1 MVDFAKLKANRSTNT
16 AKLLE
21 AMNKTETQSSSQD
34 DSRFWKPT
42 LDDEKG
48 VGAAVIRFLP
58 VPDEATLAYSKYF
71 EHAFKGDSGKW
82 YIEKSLSTIGQ
93 RDCMSSLNSRL
104 WGTGVDSDKELARK
118 MKRQTRYITNI
129 LVVND
134 PAKPEN
140 NGKVFLY
147 RFGPKVFEF
156 IETLLKPAPDEL
168 TGATAPSVDA
178 FDMWEGANLQLRMTK
193 TKYGWNY
200 DKTDWSAVCP
210 VAKTD
215 EAIQAIYEKTQS
227 LAEFTAPSQFK
238 TPEALEKRLVE
249 VLGNGYVG
257 SGVEVI
263 EGGYKAPQQE
273 SRTQAQTAS
282 APSQP
287 TASSSEDDD
296 LPFEPTNS
304 KQTATA
310 GFDDDDA
317 FFEDLMK

>member
-1 MVDFAKLKANRSTNT
+1 MVDFAKLKANRSANT

-21 AMNKTETQSSSQD
+21 AMNKQETQGSNQD

-58 VPDEATLAYSKYF
+58 VPDEETLSYSKYF
-71 EHAFKGDSGKW
+71 EHAFKGPTGKW

-93 RDCMSSLNSRL
+93 RDCMSSLNGRL
-104 WGTGVDSDKELARK
+104 WATGVESDKELARK
-118 MKRQTRYITNI
+118 FKRQTRYIANI

-156 IETLLKPAPDEL
+156 IQTLLKPTPDEL
-168 TGATAPSVDA
+168 TGQTPPSVDA

-193 TKYGWNY
+193 TKHGWNY

-210 VAKTD
+210 VAKSD
-215 EAIQAIYEKTQS
+215 SDIEAVFKQTSS
-227 LAEFTAPSQFK
+227 LVEFTAPTQFK
-238 TPEALEKRLVE
+238 SAEALEKRLVE
-249 VLGNGYVG
+249 VLGSGYVG
-257 SGVEVI
+257 SDVEVI
-263 EGGYKAPQQE
+263 EGGYKGSVTQQ
-273 SRTQAQTAS
+273 QTAS
-282 APSQP
+282 APAQ
-287 TASSSEDDD
+287 TTRNSSSNLDDD
-296 LPFEPTNS
+296 IPLTPDNKSTSPFKDDLS
-304 KQTATA
+304 
-310 GFDDDDA
+310 DDDDE
-317 FFEDLMK
+317 FFNSLMS